1 MKPGADKG
9 KFYGYIERL
18 YKCGGWIITGLDKY
32 QFDGQFIYDEKTK
45 EYTLMLKHIWEFA
58 MYVEPDGSY
67 TEDKNTA
74 EGDYNGAYILKY
86 SDGFWTVVG
95 SLSQEQLKEKRLLK

>member
-1 MKPGADKG
+1 
-9 KFYGYIERL
+9 
-18 YKCGGWIITGLDKY
+18 
-32 QFDGQFIYDEKTK
+32 
-45 EYTLMLKHIWEFA
+45 

-74 EGDYNGAYILKY
+74 EGDDSGAYILKY

-95 SLSQEQLKEKRLLK
+95 SLFSRAAEGKRATEITP

>member
-1 MKPGADKG
+1 MKPGADEG
-9 KFYGYIERL
+9 KFYGYVERL
-18 YKCGGWIITGLDKY
+18 YKRGGWIINGIDKY
-32 QFDGQFIYDEKTK
+32 QLDGQFIYDEKTK
-45 EYTLMLKHIWEFA
+45 EYILMLEHIWEFT

-74 EGDYNGAYILKY
+74 EGDDNGAYILKY

-95 SLSQEQLKEKRLLK
+95 SLSQEQLKEKGLLK

>member
-1 MKPGADKG
+1 
-9 KFYGYIERL
+9 
-18 YKCGGWIITGLDKY
+18 
-32 QFDGQFIYDEKTK
+32 
-45 EYTLMLKHIWEFA
+45 

-74 EGDYNGAYILKY
+74 EGDDNSAYILQY

-95 SLSQEQLKEKRLLK
+95 SLSQEQLKEKGLLK

>member
-1 MKPGADKG
+1 
-9 KFYGYIERL
+9 
-18 YKCGGWIITGLDKY
+18 
-32 QFDGQFIYDEKTK
+32 
-45 EYTLMLKHIWEFA
+45 

-74 EGDYNGAYILKY
+74 EGDDNGAYILKY
-86 SDGFWTVVG
+86 LDGFWTVVG

>member
-1 MKPGADKG
+1 VKPGADKG
-9 KFYGYIERL
+9 KFYDTSSVFISAAD
-18 YKCGGWIITGLDKY
+18 GLLLVSTNISSMASLSMMK
-32 QFDGQFIYDEKTK
+32 KTK

-74 EGDYNGAYILKY
+74 EGDDNGAYILKY

>member
-1 MKPGADKG
+1 
-9 KFYGYIERL
+9 
-18 YKCGGWIITGLDKY
+18 
-32 QFDGQFIYDEKTK
+32 
-45 EYTLMLKHIWEFA
+45 

-74 EGDYNGAYILKY
+74 EGDDSGTYILKY

-95 SLSQEQLKEKRLLK
+95 SLSQEQLKEKRATEITP